1 MMVVNE
7 MMVEVPLGL
16 IIGVLLVI
24 ILVLFL
30 NIIFLHSDKKQL
42 QWERNHYYECYHEYM
57 SKYVDAYQEL
67 RKLKEKEE

>member
-1 MMVVNE
+1 M

-16 IIGVLLVI
+16 IIGVLVVI

-30 NIIFLHSDKKQL
+30 NILFLQSDKKQL
-42 QWERNHYYECYHEYM
+42 QWESNFWHESYYEYM

-67 RKLKEKEE
+67 RKLKEKEGK